1 MTDDCFDD
9 IVADFNRAAAG
20 DIGWIEALTPF
31 QRALSAWAVYLH
43 GVAMRAHAAALRP

>member
-9 IVADFNRAAAG
+9 IVAGFYRAAAG

-31 QRALSAWAVYLH
+31 QRALSAWAVLCSAETPA
-43 GVAMRAHAAALRP
+43 GRCGT